1 MKSKIQKKIWRE
13 NSKFYL
19 HNIHLLSVQVA
30 DWIHNQNIRLI
41 RNPNSNLEP
50 EVDDWIHN
58 QNILLEIYVEFVWSN
73 RNPRHILRFTK
84 QIHKNNLEI
93 IRHFLHWKI

>member
-1 MKSKIQKKIWRE
+1 MRKFKI
-13 NSKFYL
+13 FYL
-19 HNIHLLSVQVA
+19 HNIRLSVQVA

-41 RNPNSNLEP
+41 RNPNSNREP

-58 QNILLEIYVEFVWSN
+58 QNILLEIHVEFVWSN

-84 QIHKNNLEI
+84 TKS
-93 IRHFLHWKI
+93 